1 MRIDRFSLFTTLLFA
16 TAVLAQDES
25 EVSQADILD
34 IKDPIFLLNPMIL
47 LYLGIGLLV
56 AALIFWIAVIIF
68 KRMTRPPELA
78 PPPPYEIAL
87 NHLRRARNW
96 LEPETGERF
105 CTEVSNVVRNFIE
118 AHFKLPATEQTTE
131 EFFANPSYT
140 EAFSSS
146 QKVELREFSEQCDLA
161 KFAKWGLG
169 TTELESLYHTAE
181 TFIET
186 TGKPSE
192 QPEKENPDAITP
204 N

>member
-1 MRIDRFSLFTTLLFA
+1 MKAGCFRLISSLFVMNGVFA
-16 TAVLAQDES
+16 QGDT
-25 EVSQADILD
+25 EVSQADIFD
-34 IKDPIFLLNPMIL
+34 IKDPIFLLNPMVL
-47 LYLGIGLLV
+47 LAIGIGILV
-56 AALIFWIAVIIF
+56 AALIFWISVIIF

-105 CTEVSNVVRNFIE
+105 CTEVSSVVRIFIE

-140 EAFSSS
+140 EAFSPN
-146 QKVELREFSEQCDLA
+146 QKVELKEFSEQCDLA

-169 TTELESLYHTAE
+169 SEELENLYNTAE
-181 TFIET
+181 NFIET
-186 TGKPSE
+186 TGKPVD
-192 QPEKENPDAITP
+192 PPLKENPDAITP

>member
-1 MRIDRFSLFTTLLFA
+1 MSRVRFSLYALVASSGSLMGQEDT
-16 TAVLAQDES
+16 

-34 IKDPIFLLNPMIL
+34 IKDPVFMLDPMLL
-47 LYLGIGLLV
+47 LYIGIGIV
-56 AALIFWIAVIIF
+56 IAALLFWIAVIIF

-87 NHLRRARNW
+87 NHLRQARNW
-96 LEPETGERF
+96 LEPETAERF
-105 CTEVSNVVRNFIE
+105 CTEVSNIMRGFLE

-131 EFFANPSYT
+131 EFFADSKHTDVFTVEQQT
-140 EAFSSS
+140 EL
-146 QKVELREFSEQCDLA
+146 KEFSEQCDLA

-169 TTELESLYHTAE
+169 TEEMENLYGTAE

-186 TGKPSE
+186 TGKPDE
-192 QPEKENPDAITP
+192 NPTHNPDAITP